1 MDAEPDITGND
12 LPDPGVPTKL
22 WLCIVLPE
30 LALEAL
36 QDEGDH
42 CDYRAVAVIEQQES
56 VATVHSSNAVAREA
70 GIRRGMKLTAALA
83 LLPDLYVCKRNQAA
97 ETKRL
102 HRLAQWALGYTPVV
116 CINSTGALFLEVG
129 GSLRL
134 FNGLKNLRACLHRDL
149 ENSGCRG
156 LLASAPTAKAAFW
169 LARSGQE
176 TSCHS
181 HIETRRQLAR
191 LPLDVLDWPDNIRLR
206 LQRMGVGSIQDCLR
220 LPRDGFARRI
230 GPVYLRELDQ
240 ALGQHPELLRYYQ
253 SPIVFQDRLGFATEI
268 FAAEGLMQATHRL
281 LEGLGRFLQRRQL
294 SAERVCLHVEH
305 YRQPATIIELVL
317 SQPVHT
323 VDYLGELLRLRL
335 DKQSLS
341 EPAIGI
347 SLSVAVVPM
356 CRLPETDLLAS
367 AGNHSAVGDL
377 ITQLVERLRARLGR
391 ASVHGLGL
399 LADHRPEHAWEA
411 VDVADDA
418 VSQDLPG
425 QMFSR
430 KRPLWLLRQPRRLEV
445 RDDKPVYRGQLS
457 FVGDAER
464 IETGWWDSNSVRRD
478 YYVVAGRQGNRW
490 WVYREHHRWYLH
502 GIFG

>member
-1 MDAEPDITGND
+1 
-12 LPDPGVPTKL
+12 
-22 WLCIVLPE
+22 
-30 LALEAL
+30 
-36 QDEGDH
+36 
-42 CDYRAVAVIEQQES
+42 
-56 VATVHSSNAVAREA
+56 
-70 GIRRGMKLTAALA
+70 
-83 LLPDLYVCKRNQAA
+83 
-97 ETKRL
+97 
-102 HRLAQWALGYTPVV
+102 
-116 CINSTGALFLEVG
+116 
-129 GSLRL
+129 
-134 FNGLKNLRACLHRDL
+134 
-149 ENSGCRG
+149 
-156 LLASAPTAKAAFW
+156 
-169 LARSGQE
+169 
-176 TSCHS
+176 
-181 HIETRRQLAR
+181 
-191 LPLDVLDWPDNIRLR
+191 
-206 LQRMGVGSIQDCLR
+206 
-220 LPRDGFARRI
+220 
-230 GPVYLRELDQ
+230 
-240 ALGQHPELLRYYQ
+240 
-253 SPIVFQDRLGFATEI
+253 
-268 FAAEGLMQATHRL
+268 
-281 LEGLGRFLQRRQL
+281 
-294 SAERVCLHVEH
+294 VCLHVEH

-490 WVYREHHRWYLH
+490 WVYREQHRWYLH